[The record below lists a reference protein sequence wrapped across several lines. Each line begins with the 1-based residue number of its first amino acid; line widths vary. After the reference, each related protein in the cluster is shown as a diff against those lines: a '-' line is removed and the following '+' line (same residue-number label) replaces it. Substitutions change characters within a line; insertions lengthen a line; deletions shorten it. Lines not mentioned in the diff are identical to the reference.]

1 MRTLTRAFHLGTA
14 LSFLGQREM
23 SEKVSSVL
31 QKLDQREISDAYLRN
46 TLMDFLDEAQEQKR
60 REMEEKQRELEEKRR
75 LNGMSTHKIHASL
88 WSLLVSNTADHPTD
102 HITHLTEQIERLK
115 ETTISAP
122 NSTSS
127 SPNHLTLPPTMPFPF
142 LNLSALSP
150 PGSSVYGPQSID
162 YPPNPPWASTP
173 QYLEARQPSPS
184 PAHSRPT
191 SPAQWSIPAL
201 RSLLTRF
208 ESIEEVD
215 LQAILENEEQS
226 IPFREKR
233 KADLIVSTKQFR
245 DWMVTNRSSELLVH
259 GEFRRSRSASEPVSA
274 LSVFCATLTQTFRN
288 AGQQQIALVFFCGSH
303 VERDDQQ
310 RGPGA
315 MICSFIAQLA
325 KLWPF
330 GTTKLQ
336 DNASVPFSQLHIE
349 AIVKDGNLLKLCELF
364 GRLVQLLP
372 EQTTLICIIDGIS
385 HYETDEFED
394 GLLII
399 LGSLLGLARKG
410 DTAATVKVLAGSPTT
425 TDLVQTRFKDDDS
438 SFISLAEIRDLGQG
452 LGSMQLEMSSDDEV
466 SRNSE
471 ESDDTDSE

>member
-1 MRTLTRAFHLGTA
+1 
-14 LSFLGQREM
+14 M

-60 REMEEKQRELEEKRR
+60 RELEEKQRELEEKRR
-75 LNGMSTHKIHASL
+75 LN
-88 WSLLVSNTADHPTD
+88 D

-115 ETTISAP
+115 EATISAP

-150 PGSSVYGPQSID
+150 LGSSVYGPQSIG
-162 YPPNPPWASTP
+162 YPPNSPWASSP

-191 SPAQWSIPAL
+191 SPAQWNIPAL

-208 ESIEEVD
+208 ELIEEVD

-330 GTTKLQ
+330 DATKLQ
-336 DNASVPFSQLHIE
+336 DNASVPFSQLHVE

-399 LGSLLGLARKG
+399 LGSLLSLARKG

-452 LGSMQLEMSSDDEV
+452 LGSMQLEMSSDEEV